1 MLFLDTGCGVAFL
14 PAPLILYTP
23 TRPGGEWGQRRN
35 GLYIDVSGDGFSV
48 YTYVNLYDVFI
59 LKFTYMRIYM
69 KDLLKT
75 PINHVSITAFHPP
88 EKKCNGKTLTIL
100 TIPLITQASFG

>member
-1 MLFLDTGCGVAFL
+1 MWGCFL

-88 EKKCNGKTLTIL
+88 KKKCSGKTLTIL